1 MRGLLLYFSSC
12 ARKIPFRF
20 NTQVKWA
27 QTQLECV
34 SHSAPSPPQKIEFTE
49 PKLNTTIKRKSH
61 SPHFQE
67 NDKENQDKCQG
78 TSWVFSNWC
87 VRLWQNLEEQE
98 KMSLLLF
105 GMKLTSFQSY
115 LKVSFNYFLCASE
128 NESKLK
134 NLPGFETFLYTKK
147 FYSDSN
153 VSI

>member
-1 MRGLLLYFSSC
+1 MRGLLYSSSC
-12 ARKIPFRF
+12 ARMIPFRF
-20 NTQVKWA
+20 NTSQM
-27 QTQLECV
+27 
-34 SHSAPSPPQKIEFTE
+34 SSDSAWTCIPLCLPRHPWKTEFTE

-67 NDKENQDKCQG
+67 NSKENQDKCQD
-78 TSWVFSNWC
+78 TSWVFSNWS
-87 VRLWQNLEEQE
+87 VRLPQNLEEQE
-98 KMSLLLF
+98 KMSFLLF

-115 LKVSFNYFLCASE
+115 FNVSFNYFLCASE

-134 NLPGFETFLYTKK
+134 NPLGFETFPYIKN